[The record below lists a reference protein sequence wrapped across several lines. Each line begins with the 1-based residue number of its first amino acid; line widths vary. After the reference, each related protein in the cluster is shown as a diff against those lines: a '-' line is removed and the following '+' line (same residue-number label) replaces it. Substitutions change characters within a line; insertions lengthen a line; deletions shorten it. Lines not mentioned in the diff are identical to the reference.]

1 MRAAI
6 LNSGTGSR
14 MGDLSRSKPKCLVE
28 IGPGETILSRQI
40 RQLVRCGLSDF
51 VITTGPFSRVLEHY
65 VLSSFPDITV
75 RFIHNPEYQTTNY
88 IYSMHLAGSLLRED
102 VLLLHGDVV
111 TTDRLLGTLLE
122 SGTPNVAVVD
132 STAELPADDFK
143 GRIDSGL
150 IREIRVDIFGV
161 DCVYL
166 APIYKLSRSFMDAW
180 MDEIGV
186 FIDRGSRDV
195 YAEEAFNSISGN
207 LPLGF
212 IDAKGALCSEI
223 DTPADLA
230 AARQT
235 IAVTKDETD

>member
-14 MGDLSRSKPKCLVE
+14 MRELSRSKPKCLVE
-28 IGPGETILSRQI
+28 IVPGETILSRQI
-40 RQLVRCGLSDF
+40 KQLVRCGLSDF
-51 VITTGPFSRVLEHY
+51 VVTTGPFRGMLEQY
-65 VLSSFPDITV
+65 VRSNFADIMV
-75 RFIHNPEYQTTNY
+75 DFVHNPEYENTNY
-88 IYSMHLAGSLLRED
+88 IYSMHLADSLLRED
-102 VLLLHGDVV
+102 VMLLHGDVV
-111 TTDRLLGTLLE
+111 TTDGLLAALLE
-122 SGTPNVAVVD
+122 SGMPNVTVVD

-143 GRIDSGL
+143 GRINDGL
-150 IREIRVDIFGV
+150 IREIRVDIFEA

-166 APIYKLSRSFMDAW
+166 APIYKLSRSFMNAW

-186 FIDRGSRDV
+186 FIDRGLLDV
-195 YAEEAFNSISGN
+195 YAEEAFNSISGS

-235 IAVTKDETD
+235 IRVIEDETA